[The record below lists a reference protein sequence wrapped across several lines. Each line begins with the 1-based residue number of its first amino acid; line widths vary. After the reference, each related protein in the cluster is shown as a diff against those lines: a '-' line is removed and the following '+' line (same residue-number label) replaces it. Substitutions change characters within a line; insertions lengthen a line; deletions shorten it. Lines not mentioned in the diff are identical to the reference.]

1 MSLAL
6 EAFQNERCGEM
17 NTVLPRLT
25 PSASSIHWLA
35 DRQRGQ
41 RYVRREALTLAQV
54 QKRGGYPRAP
64 VKSGTVCLPNK
75 TCGSCS
81 TGECSNAG
89 GCNAAGAS
97 VTRPDVCKTAD
108 LARPSLG
115 DPFDRFV
122 RADDHAAV
130 AGLERDFGRRH
141 GPGGACRAREYD
153 AQHERFFDVSDALA
167 RERSAG
173 GNVEFDGF

>member
-54 QKRGGYPRAP
+54 QKRGGYPP
-64 VKSGTVCLPNK
+64 G
-75 TCGSCS
+75 
-81 TGECSNAG
+81 TGEERHRVFAEQ
-89 GCNAAGAS
+89 
-97 VTRPDVCKTAD
+97 D
-108 LARPSLG
+108 LRQLQ
-115 DPFDRFV
+115 
-122 RADDHAAV
+122 
-130 AGLERDFGRRH
+130 H
-141 GPGGACRAREYD
+141 G
-153 AQHERFFDVSDALA
+153 
-167 RERSAG
+167 
-173 GNVEFDGF
+173 